1 MGQPIVINEE
11 EIGLSMILAVKVA
24 VVEEKTKFGLCL
36 NVQALCKCKPYFR
49 MKMVFAKLCFQFPQ
63 DI

>member
-36 NVQALCKCKPYFR
+36 NIQALCKCKPCLR
-49 MKMVFAKLCFQFPQ
+49 IKMVFAKLCFHFP
-63 DI
+63 

>member
-24 VVEEKTKFGLCL
+24 VVEEKTKVIFTISIQGGPYTLAY
-36 NVQALCKCKPYFR
+36 NVL
-49 MKMVFAKLCFQFPQ
+49 
-63 DI
+63 I